1 MTVLVTG
8 STGFIGH
15 SLVETL
21 LDRGTRVR
29 CLVRSRERARA
40 LQRRGAELVLG
51 DVDTARGIEESLQD
65 AEAVVHLAG
74 VVRAWTRH
82 AYLRTNEHGT
92 RVLARA
98 ARAAGVRKFVLVSSL
113 AALGPAARGGEV
125 TESTPPRPV
134 NAYGASKLAGEKALA
149 EEGVGMPW
157 VIVRPCVVYGPRDR
171 DVLALFRMAA
181 RGWAVYSSPRGAR
194 LSLIHVSDLVAL
206 ILLCLDRAAPETAY
220 LASDGEAHTWPEIAG
235 CLGGALGRRVRVMRI
250 PPWALWPAA
259 VFAECLRLFL
269 ARPPLLSLGKIRE
282 AVEPCWVASCG
293 RACADLGWSPRIS
306 LERGVRNTLQWYREN
321 NWL

>member
-15 SLVETL
+15 TLVEAL

-51 DVDTARGIEESLQD
+51 DVDTSRGVEESLKEV
-65 AEAVVHLAG
+65 EAVVHVAG

-82 AYLRTNEHGT
+82 AYFRTNEHGT

-98 ARAAGVRKFVLVSSL
+98 AQAAGVRKFVLVSSL
-113 AALGPAARGGEV
+113 AALGPAERGGEL
-125 TESTPPRPV
+125 TEDTPPRPV
-134 NAYGASKLAGEKALA
+134 NSYGESKLAGEQALA
-149 EEGVGMPW
+149 EEAAEMPW
-157 VIVRPCVVYGPRDR
+157 AIVRPCVVYGPRDR

-181 RGWAVYSSPRGAR
+181 RGWALYSAPREAQ

-206 ILLCLDRAAPETAY
+206 ILLCLDRATRETSY

-235 CLGGALGRRVRVMRI
+235 CLGDALGKRVRVMRI
-250 PPWALWPAA
+250 PPWTLWPAA
-259 VFAECLRLFL
+259 LLAECLRPFL
-269 ARPPLLSLGKIRE
+269 ARPPLLSLGKVRE
-282 AVEPCWVASCG
+282 ATEPCWVGSSA
-293 RACADLGWSPRIS
+293 RARADLGWSPRIS
-306 LERGVRNTLQWYREN
+306 LERGVRTTLQWYREN